1 MRRKKGETQ
10 TSRLAPLSIPSGVF
24 TNLFMTPRKL
34 VSTDSRNER
43 RLAMHRLCGLASGLY
58 PKAEANAG
66 KAAAPSNPDHI
77 NNDKSIPIRA
87 TSPRAAGA
95 VQLQLPV
102 SGWSGM
108 SRQV

>member
-1 MRRKKGETQ
+1 MTSAKKEGGDADEPTG
-10 TSRLAPLSIPSGVF
+10 SLSIPSGVF
-24 TNLFMTPRKL
+24 TNLFMSPRKS
-34 VSTDSRNER
+34 VSTDSWNER

-95 VQLQLPV
+95 VQLPV